1 MPFRILLSASAQ
13 DTLGQSWLGDEWD
26 ENIRLCD
33 YQTIRKVF
41 SDLLPTK
48 GKILE
53 AGCGLGRWVFY
64 LRQKGFD
71 IIGLEASSQAFSI
84 IRRHDREGYIKE
96 GDVRKLPFDDG
107 SFHAL
112 ISLGVME
119 HFEEGPGQILR
130 EANRILIKDGLLFVS
145 IPPNNMVRRMLINPI
160 LSFKYFIKGILG
172 KKLIFSEYHY
182 TEKEFAAYIK
192 AAGFSIQAVSTDE
205 LDPPKNI
212 GLYVDFPR
220 LQSPQGHWQLNAV
233 GLFINN
239 LLTSISPALHRGG
252 VLFVCRKEFS
262 RTNSCQCE

>member
-1 MPFRILLSASAQ
+1 MPFRILSTVSDQ
-13 DTLGQSWLGDEWD
+13 DTLGQSWLGDDWD

-41 SDLLPTK
+41 TGHLPLK

-64 LRQKGFD
+64 LRQKGYD
-71 IIGLEASSQAFSI
+71 IIGLEASSQAFSV
-84 IRRHDREGYIKE
+84 IRQHDREGVIKE
-96 GDVRKLPFDDG
+96 GDVRKLPFEDA

-130 EANRILIKDGLLFVS
+130 ESNRVLIKNGLLFVS
-145 IPPNNMVRRMLINPI
+145 IPPNSPVRRMLLNPI
-160 LSFKYFIKGILG
+160 LSLKYFMKAILG
-172 KKLIFSEYHY
+172 KKLTFSEYHY
-182 TEKEFAAYIK
+182 TENEFAAHIK
-192 AAGFSIQAVSTDE
+192 ASGFLIESIATDE

-220 LQSPQGHWQLNAV
+220 LQSPEKHWRLNSV
-233 GLFINN
+233 GLFINKI
-239 LLTSISPALHRGG
+239 LLGISPALHRGG
-252 VLFVCRKEFS
+252 VLFVCRK
-262 RTNSCQCE
+262 Q